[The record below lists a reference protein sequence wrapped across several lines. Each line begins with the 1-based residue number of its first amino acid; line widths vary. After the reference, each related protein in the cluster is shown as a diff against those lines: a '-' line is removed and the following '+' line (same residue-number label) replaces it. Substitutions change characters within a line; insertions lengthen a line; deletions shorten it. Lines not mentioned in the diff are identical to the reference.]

1 MPQPRS
7 LALRMCLL
15 EAATAGASRREAGY
29 CYDVSARCAM
39 TWLQRRQETRS
50 VASTAGWGTIFRPLS
65 ALCNM
70 RTRRAVFTLTAF
82 ISFLCLSSIRASAQ
96 FNQTSPLGTN
106 LDAVNYYTTEQP
118 FLNIFKVAGSWTTRN
133 YNGGYNSTTGE
144 ETLLYS
150 SFLDSNG
157 YPTTLTG
164 GPAHNFN
171 EVSALIYQG
180 PGINYPSGQYLFL
193 YDGTGTFNF
202 TYDASVASSSP
213 GKIILNVNATTS
225 GILAIL
231 TSTDPNNTGN
241 YARNFR
247 LVYCGTWNG
256 SSCSSGY
263 DTLLANGEMFNP
275 NFIAVVKPFKT
286 VRFMWWQETLYDST
300 TSWANRATPGWV
312 FWDDTIK
319 FNGAVPAE
327 VLFALCNEI
336 GADGWF
342 NMPVLSNDDY
352 VTQFATLAHS
362 SLNSGLKAYVEYGNE
377 IWNNGAIA
385 PNIWSSLVQLG
396 YAAFPGLG
404 TSGNDFAAGFFYGIL
419 RAVQNGNTWKS
430 MWGADAGR
438 VIRVAGGQNGYTARN
453 QTILQFTAGQLGGN
467 ASLFSGTVAQN
478 VDALATAPYFGYAV
492 PDTFT
497 LDQLFTEITTGG
509 LVTGGYPGGMIKQA
523 LDYAT
528 ADYGVASAASLPLMA
543 YEGGQSLVAPAS
555 DTTLQNLYAAA
566 NRDPRMGAAYTTFFN
581 GWKSLGGQLF
591 NNYTDVSVYGEYGY
605 WGALEYVSEAPTP
618 KYLALAG
625 FISNNPCWWSGC
637 AALEVL
643 ISSPRNGTVLIGHT
657 NLNIATIASAGS
669 ISSITIKADSATL
682 QTCTS
687 TTSCSTTWQGSL
699 IAPGTHVIS
708 ATVSDT
714 FGRNTTASVAI
725 LSLK

>member
-1 MPQPRS
+1 M
-7 LALRMCLL
+7 
-15 EAATAGASRREAGY
+15 
-29 CYDVSARCAM
+29 
-39 TWLQRRQETRS
+39 
-50 VASTAGWGTIFRPLS
+50 
-65 ALCNM
+65 
-70 RTRRAVFTLTAF
+70 
-82 ISFLCLSSIRASAQ
+82 
-96 FNQTSPLGTN
+96 
-106 LDAVNYYTTEQP
+106 
-118 FLNIFKVAGSWTTRN
+118 
-133 YNGGYNSTTGE
+133 
-144 ETLLYS
+144 
-150 SFLDSNG
+150 
-157 YPTTLTG
+157 
-164 GPAHNFN
+164 
-171 EVSALIYQG
+171 
-180 PGINYPSGQYLFL
+180 
-193 YDGTGTFNF
+193 
-202 TYDASVASSSP
+202 
-213 GKIILNVNATTS
+213 
-225 GILAIL
+225 

-377 IWNNGAIA
+377 IWNNGAIPA
-385 PNIWSSLVQLG
+385 SLWSALVQLG
-396 YAAFPGLG
+396 YAAFPGAG
-404 TSGNDFAAGFFYGIL
+404 SEFNAALVYGGL
-419 RAVQNGNTWKS
+419 RAAQNGNTWKS
-430 MWGADAGR
+430 VWGSDAGR
-438 VIRVAGGQNGYTARN
+438 VIRVAGGQNGYTGRN
-453 QTILQFTAGQLGGN
+453 QYILQLTAGQFGGN

-509 LVTGGYPGGMIKQA
+509 LVTGGYPGGMIAQVLSYA
-523 LDYAT
+523 ASDYS
-528 ADYGVASAASLPLMA
+528 VASAAGLPLIA

-566 NRDPRMGAAYTTFFN
+566 NRDPRMGAAYTTFLN

-591 NNYTDVSVYGEYGY
+591 VNYSDVSAYTQWGY
-605 WGALEYVSEAPTP
+605 WGALEYISEPPTP
-618 KYLALAG
+618 KYLALTG
-625 FISNNPCWWSGC
+625 FISNNSCWWSGC
-637 AALEVL
+637 ATAGTSTTATPTVATPAVGTTTTPPSVPTGLAGTVASATQINL
-643 ISSPRNGTVLIGHT
+643 TWTASTGTVTGYNVFRNGTKVGTSTSTSYQDTSLSAATTYTYTASAYNAAGNTSAQSSSITIATPAPPVVVISSPPNGTLVKGNK
-657 NLNIATIASAGS
+657 NLNIAATASDASGIA
-669 ISSITIKADSATL
+669 SITITANGQTL
-682 QTCTS
+682 KTCTG
-687 TTSCSTTWQGSL
+687 TASCSASWQRSS
-699 IAPGTHVIS
+699 ISNGTHVIS
-708 ATVSDT
+708 VTASDS
-714 FGRNTTASVAI
+714 FGQNTTASVTI